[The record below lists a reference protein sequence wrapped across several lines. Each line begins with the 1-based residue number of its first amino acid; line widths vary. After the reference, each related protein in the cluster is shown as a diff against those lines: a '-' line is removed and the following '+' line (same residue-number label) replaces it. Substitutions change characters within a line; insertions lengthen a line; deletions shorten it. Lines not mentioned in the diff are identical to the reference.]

1 MRWRPEIQAVGSA
14 LGELLIYPLPTAHG
28 GGLAS
33 HQDFTLGN
41 GCGIF
46 SLLGLPSIS
55 HVESFKCSTESTVLA
70 VILKNS
76 SLITLIKHK
85 VTVGVFYIFQS

>member
-28 GGLAS
+28 RGLAS
-33 HQDFTLGN
+33 HQNFTLRN

-46 SLLGLPSIS
+46 CSSGVPSIS
-55 HVESFKCSTESTVLA
+55 HLEIFKHVQRAQSFLA
-70 VILKNS
+70 
-76 SLITLIKHK
+76 
-85 VTVGVFYIFQS
+85 F